1 VIPCRARA
9 IAGSRAL
16 FADIDHPDDAEFVG
30 QCRRRVE
37 VSMAGE
43 VSAAQIGEHITMP
56 VAILSDD
63 DDLVCDRVDYVP
75 VFGLLLPDR
84 TRTAWGLRL
93 LGTKSSQTLCW
104 REMDSNF

>member
-1 VIPCRARA
+1 MTPNLSANAEGGLRCRWPGKYRPLR
-9 IAGSRAL
+9 S
-16 FADIDHPDDAEFVG
+16 
-30 QCRRRVE
+30 
-37 VSMAGE
+37 
-43 VSAAQIGEHITMP
+43 GEHITMP

-93 LGTKSSQTLCW
+93 LGTKSSQTLC
-104 REMDSNF
+104 

>member
-1 VIPCRARA
+1 
-9 IAGSRAL
+9 
-16 FADIDHPDDAEFVG
+16 
-30 QCRRRVE
+30 
-37 VSMAGE
+37 MAGE
-43 VSAAQIGEHITMP
+43 VSAAQIGEHITMT

-63 DDLVCDRVDYVP
+63 DDLVCDYVP